1 MVYSNKFVMSVLHND
16 AVQKELANG
25 VVKLPF
31 SAEYT
36 LRFRNKNDR
45 RAVVK
50 IFIDGEN
57 VSGNGYIVPANDYVD
72 IKRHHDKD
80 AAFKFVSLESPDAQE
95 FGKDGPNHD
104 KVKGVVEA
112 RFYLEKPRPV
122 APVVKEIHH
131 HHHHDHTEH
140 HHYPAPKPQPW
151 PYYPPVRPM
160 WVGNNRDAQYGTTC
174 NAGDQSGDTTT
185 DFDPMEKCASGGFE
199 SAGAQHTN
207 STPKGDIAQ
216 FKRTSLN
223 ATRSRRV
230 GAGGSSAGGLESLRL
245 TDAAPAAASF
255 SAAPAPELKDG
266 CTVEGYS
273 TGQRF
278 TTTWIE
284 TETDYTTLKLFLQG
298 YEQDVQHAEP
308 VVLTEEAPAP
318 KPPRRTKK
326 DHKLDDLE
334 AENEALRQKLA
345 ELENQKLKEKL
356 KELEG

>member
-1 MVYSNKFVMSVLHND
+1 MVYSNKFVMCVLHNGE
-16 AVQKELANG
+16 VQKELANG

-112 RFYLEKPRPV
+112 RFYLEKARPV
-122 APVVKEIHH
+122 APIVKEIHH
-131 HHHHDHTEH
+131 HHHHHHEDH
-140 HHYPAPKPQPW
+140 HHYPAPKPW

-160 WVGNNRDAQYGTTC
+160 WCGTDQYGVTC
-174 NAGDQSGDTTT
+174 DSNADSPPLGGGA
-185 DFDPMEKCASGGFE
+185 PAGGFE
-199 SAGAQHTN
+199 SAGGQHTN
-207 STPKGDIAQ
+207 STPRNRMERKTLTTCSI
-216 FKRTSLN
+216 
-223 ATRSRRV
+223 
-230 GAGGSSAGGLESLRL
+230 GGSSAKGGLESLKL
-245 TDAAPAAASF
+245 TDCAPAAASF

-266 CTVEGYS
+266 CTVEGLT

-284 TETDYTTLKLFLQG
+284 TEDDCTTLKLFLQG
-298 YEQDVQHAEP
+298 YEVDVRQAEP
-308 VVLTEEAPAP
+308 AVLTEQATKPAR
-318 KPPRRTKK
+318 KTKK